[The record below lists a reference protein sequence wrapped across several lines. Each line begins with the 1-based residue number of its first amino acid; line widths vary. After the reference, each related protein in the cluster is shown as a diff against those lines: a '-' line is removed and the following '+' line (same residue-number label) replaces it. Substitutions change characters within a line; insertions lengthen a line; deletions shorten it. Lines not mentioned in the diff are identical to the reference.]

1 MIGKLTIDKSSK
13 NLSFFLFSIVLLGR
27 HGGRLSRQEFVS
39 AMASFVGVSSQN
51 ESGNENRSAYNKSKL
66 PRYYGFIGITR
77 EDNTE
82 YLELTNRG
90 RDLIKYIVENPDA
103 EAKERFS
110 IAEQHKHDFAEL
122 IFESIQFDSFGH
134 NNCGAENSKS
144 DVEPPKALF
153 RMLYDLKSVTS
164 DEFCYL
170 IFGIDRGIFSGYEE
184 ALNFFKEKR
193 SEGIYTYK
201 DILTQLNLVNI
212 AADCKLIEFFALDAI
227 NLLTTSVKEN
237 VEFFRISDW
246 VLEKYEKQISKLNPI
261 YSPLRLFVSF
271 SEDSKYSLDAT
282 LNVVLGRIS
291 SKSDVF
297 VSETK
302 PLIDFNSPG
311 DSLLFDALL
320 AAFQNPS
327 KNIYLVVK
335 AKDEAAFNAKF
346 GKFMPLFKPLFSVS
360 APDNGAS
367 LNSVTDALYYQSL
380 IEKSKEARKFLRA
393 EEVRFPSNF
402 QVIGV
407 LNMDSANPNFE
418 FVHCII
424 KNVENH
430 ASENNL
436 DSCSRIQGGQNVILY
451 GVPGSGKSYAIK
463 HQYCDDETKM
473 VRVVFHP
480 DYTYSDFV
488 GQILPV
494 ISGENDEGEGR
505 IIYKFVPGPFTQIL
519 KKAYEN
525 PESMFFLV
533 IEEINRG
540 NAPAIFGDIFQL
552 LDRSVEGKN
561 TGESE
566 YGITNSDIAEIVYG
580 DPYHMVRIPSNLS
593 IICTMNTSDQNV
605 FTLDTAFQRR
615 WNMRLV
621 PNKFSDSDLKFGE
634 TKILDTRV
642 SWKTFCERINDI
654 ILTKNVRLTSSED
667 KRLGTHFVT
676 ESDLK
681 YIEPSDLHGKELS
694 DAVLSNR
701 RFPEKVIKYLWDDA
715 FKFNREEIF
724 DINKFNSLESVIDKF
739 VSCHGNDRFLIFV
752 ETVRND
758 LLSGDDSDSKE

>member
-1 MIGKLTIDKSSK
+1 MIMSNTPYPLENYNPVDLKLGIKSSLPNVKATLSLSILLWESDPTDSTISYSISSPSGKKLSISPSVK
-13 NLSFFLFSIVLLGR
+13 NKLNAFIAPYLTKYSIDINRFFDLVEANQLFLSQIEALK
-27 HGGRLSRQEFVS
+27 
-39 AMASFVGVSSQN
+39 VG
-51 ESGNENRSAYNKSKL
+51 
-66 PRYYGFIGITR
+66 F
-77 EDNTE
+77 
-82 YLELTNRG
+82 
-90 RDLIKYIVENPDA
+90 
-103 EAKERFS
+103 
-110 IAEQHKHDFAEL
+110 EL
-122 IFESIQFDSFGH
+122 IWRL
-134 NNCGAENSKS
+134 AE
-144 DVEPPKALF
+144 
-153 RMLYDLKSVTS
+153 VT
-164 DEFCYL
+164 F
-170 IFGIDRGIFSGYEE
+170 
-184 ALNFFKEKR
+184 
-193 SEGIYTYK
+193 
-201 DILTQLNLVNI
+201 
-212 AADCKLIEFFALDAI
+212 LD
-227 NLLTTSVKEN
+227 
-237 VEFFRISDW
+237 
-246 VLEKYEKQISKLNPI
+246 
-261 YSPLRLFVSF
+261 
-271 SEDSKYSLDAT
+271 
-282 LNVVLGRIS
+282 S
-291 SKSDVF
+291 SK
-297 VSETK
+297 
-302 PLIDFNSPG
+302 P
-311 DSLLFDALL
+311 
-320 AAFQNPS
+320 
-327 KNIYLVVK
+327 
-335 AKDEAAFNAKF
+335 FNAERT
-346 GKFMPLFKPLFSVS
+346 G
-360 APDNGAS
+360 G
-367 LNSVTDALYYQSL
+367 
-380 IEKSKEARKFLRA
+380 
-393 EEVRFPSNF
+393 VRFPKKLSYTSNIDIIHA
-402 QVIGV
+402 VITGNPEEYIKILLSWLG
-407 LNMDSANPNFE
+407 LNVSCNSKFE
-418 FVHCII
+418 INLESVFTIMSEGAVFKMSDGE
-424 KNVENH
+424 KNVVFNENGIYKRLLDTQKPVDVTGTDESKGPLRILRSYL
-430 ASENNL
+430 SECLNPHVSYDGRSVSVAGSVDNL
-436 DSCSRIQGGQNVILY
+436 AAYQERVSTFLKLSTIDYSTLLDRANGSGISTVEESKRIKGGQNIILY

-552 LDRSVEGKN
+552 LDRSVAGKN

-566 YGITNSDIAEIVYG
+566 YGITNSDIAEIAYG
-580 DPYHMVRIPSNLS
+580 DPYHMVKIPSNLS

-621 PNKFSDSDLKFGE
+621 PNKFSDSDLKFSE

-681 YIEPSDLHGKELS
+681 NIEPSDLHGKELS

-701 RFPEKVIKYLWDDA
+701 KFPEKVIKYLWDDA